1 MSDDMKRILKIA
13 GIWYLTSVIC
23 GFAAFF
29 RAAYIFNDM
38 SFSKITEWLQ
48 GIFFYPL
55 MTPFL
60 VVLIFLPA
68 IFILYLLFKKIK
80 NYIVRMVMTAFM
92 IPFNNFIYFQLADNL
107 NLHEYFEA
115 FTIGTGA
122 IALFGILPVS
132 FIASLIIPR
141 VLLPIK
147 RYVTGGIVLMF
158 IFGWILAKFCIAH
171 NNID

>member
-1 MSDDMKRILKIA
+1 MKNILKIA

-23 GFAAFF
+23 GLGCCI
-29 RAAYIFNDM
+29 YDVIDSNM
-38 SFSKITEWLQ
+38 IVSGVLGWLK

-55 MTPFL
+55 VTPFL
-60 VVLIFLPA
+60 AVLIFLPA

-92 IPFNNFIYFQLADNL
+92 IPFNNFVYYYAANYLDL
-107 NLHEYFEA
+107 PRLVKDYVLY
-115 FTIGTGA
+115 IGG
-122 IALFGILPVS
+122 ISLFIVLPVS

-141 VLLPIK
+141 VLLSIK
-147 RYVTGGIVLMF
+147 KYVTGGIVLMF
-158 IFGWILAKFCIAH
+158 IFGWILAIFCIAQTA

>member
-1 MSDDMKRILKIA
+1 MKRILKIA

-23 GFAAFF
+23 GLGYCIYDAVVSNMFLSGV
-29 RAAYIFNDM
+29 I
-38 SFSKITEWLQ
+38 EWLK
-48 GIFFYPL
+48 GIFFFPL
-55 MTPFL
+55 VTPFL
-60 VVLIFLPA
+60 AVLIFLPA

-92 IPFNNFIYFQLADNL
+92 IPFNNFVYFQLADKFNFHNSL
-107 NLHEYFEA
+107 EEFVVL
-115 FTIGTGA
+115 IG
-122 IALFGILPVS
+122 IYALYAVLPVS

-147 RYVTGGIVLMF
+147 RYVMGSIVLMF
-158 IFGWILAKFCIAH
+158 IFGWILAIFCIAQIV